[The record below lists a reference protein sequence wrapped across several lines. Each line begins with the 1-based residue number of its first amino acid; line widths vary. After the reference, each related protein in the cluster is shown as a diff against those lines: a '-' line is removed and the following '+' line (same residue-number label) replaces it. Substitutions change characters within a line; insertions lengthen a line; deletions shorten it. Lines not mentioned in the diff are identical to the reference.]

1 MISISFEGSKNGKK
15 VRQKLEREMKFSQK
29 KVFQCA
35 LKDNELR
42 LELKMETNELE
53 KIEDIILRWD
63 EVNSIET
70 KKVKSK

>member
-1 MISISFEGSKNGKK
+1 
-15 VRQKLEREMKFSQK
+15 MKFSQK